1 MVHCRISF
9 GCGKKFRP
17 RGQGYRIGVGFRSQE
32 ILYYHVTFF
41 ELIHLC
47 TMVDRGR
54 TGSTARGYPESQTM
68 PAHLENE
75 QSLIAAAQAGDSTA
89 FVTLLNQ
96 YSRHIYR
103 LGVSITGNHHDA
115 EDVLQETS
123 LRAYTA
129 LSDFEGNSRFYT
141 WLVRI
146 AVNVALGKLRKRA
159 LWKESSIDEPRES
172 ENGDYI
178 PLEIESWG
186 ENPEKACLNN
196 ELQKILAEVIQ
207 ILDPKSR
214 TIFTLRDVEKFS
226 IEETAK
232 LLGLSIPVI
241 KTRLLRSRLKLR
253 EELTKYFGRDT
264 RNAMPTGH

>member
-1 MVHCRISF
+1 MES
-9 GCGKKFRP
+9 
-17 RGQGYRIGVGFRSQE
+17 YRILPPNCAFRKVLQLVVIRPQE
-32 ILYYHVTFF
+32 FFAAVRLFANWSICVIWWNAVREHPPLRALYSPKMPT
-41 ELIHLC
+41 HL
-47 TMVDRGR
+47 D
-54 TGSTARGYPESQTM
+54 
-68 PAHLENE
+68 NE
-75 QSLIAAAQAGDSTA
+75 QSLVAAAQAGDSDA

-115 EDVLQETS
+115 EDVLQEAS
-123 LRAYTA
+123 LKAYTA
-129 LSDFEGNSRFYT
+129 LAEFRGNSRFYT

-159 LWKESSIDEPRES
+159 LWKESSLDEPRES
-172 ENGDYI
+172 EDGTYI

-186 ENPEKACLNN
+186 EDPEEACLKSD
-196 ELQKILAEVIQ
+196 LQQVLSEVIQ
-207 ILDPKSR
+207 KLDPKSR

-232 LLGLSIPVI
+232 LLSLSIPAV

-253 EELTKYFGRDT
+253 EELTKYFGKDA
-264 RNAMPTGH
+264 RNAMPTSHR

>member
-17 RGQGYRIGVGFRSQE
+17 RGQGYRIWVGFRSQE
-32 ILYYHVTFF
+32 IRYYHVTFS

-103 LGVSITGNHHDA
+103 LAVSITGNHHDA

-226 IEETAK
+226 IEETAN